1 MIQLTSEILIK
12 CGVKDKETAE
22 KFLPYLNE
30 VLPKF
35 GIDTKLRLAGFIAQT
50 VHESTGWSVL
60 QEGLNYSAE
69 GLANTWPKRYAKTLQ
84 NGSYAK
90 NLVGRYLPSQKALNL
105 AKKPIMIA
113 NDCYA
118 NRMGNGDVA
127 SGDGWK
133 YRGLGLKQTTGKS
146 NYTALSKATGIDFVN
161 HPELLLEPVYALISA
176 AWFWQANNLNR
187 FADKKDIQGMTKV
200 INGGTIGLDKRIAL
214 FNKALAAIPEE

>member
-35 GIDTKLRLAGFIAQT
+35 EIDTKLRLAGFIAQT

-60 QEGLNYSAE
+60 QEGLMYSAE

-90 NLVGRYLPSQKALNL
+90 NSVGRYLPSQKALNL
-105 AKKPIMIA
+105 ARKPIMIA

-133 YRGLGLKQTTGKS
+133 YCGKGLVQTTGKS
-146 NYTALSKATGIDFVN
+146 NYVVLSNATGIDFVKQ
-161 HPELLLEPVYALISA
+161 PELLLEPVYALISA
-176 AWFWQANNLNR
+176 AWFWHANNLNS

-214 FNKALAAIPEE
+214 FNKALVAIPEE